1 MSMTFTKLFSSIT
14 ESTIWAENTET
25 RIVWITMLAMA
36 DRNGRVW
43 ASIPGLANRARVSVE
58 AAEAAIKKFMEA
70 DKYSRT
76 RDFDGKRIEEI
87 DGGWRLLNYLKYRAI
102 RDEETVKESKRKYIN
117 ERRARESD
125 VENVDQCRVNEEAE
139 AEAEAEGEEGKVEC
153 LKTNTANLTPAAL
166 LSRDAESVYAIY
178 PRKEAKAAGLKAI
191 EKAIKLVGTEKLL
204 IETMNYVNR
213 CRREKTERQFIP
225 HPATWYN
232 GRRWEDPIPEAS
244 AAPSGAAGRY
254 QNPETMTL
262 DQI

>member
-76 RDFDGKRIEEI
+76 RDFEGKRIEEI

-102 RDEETVKESKRKYIN
+102 RDDETVKESKRKYIN
-117 ERRARESD
+117 ERRAKEAD

-139 AEAEAEGEEGKVEC
+139 AEAEGEEGKVEC
-153 LKTNTANLTPAAL
+153 LNTNTLTLSPEDL
-166 LSRDAESVYAIY
+166 LSRDAESIYAVY
-178 PRKEAKAAGLKAI
+178 PRKQARAEGIAAIK
-191 EKAIKLVGTEKLL
+191 KAIKIYGTEFLL
-204 IETMNYVNR
+204 VKTGQYALYCRKKSIE
-213 CRREKTERQFIP
+213 RRFIP
-225 HPATWYN
+225 YPASWFN
-232 GRRWEDPIPEAS
+232 GKRWEDDLDDLNQT
-244 AAPSGAAGRY
+244 AGGQQDRY
-254 QNPETMTL
+254 QNPSTLSL